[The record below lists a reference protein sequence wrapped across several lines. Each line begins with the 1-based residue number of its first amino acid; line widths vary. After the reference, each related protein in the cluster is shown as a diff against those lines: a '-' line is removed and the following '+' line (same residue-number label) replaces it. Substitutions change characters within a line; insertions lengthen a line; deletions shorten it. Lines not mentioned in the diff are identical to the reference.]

1 MVRASAAFDA
11 WSMKIALFGGTGNV
25 GRVLL
30 RMTLDAGH
38 EVTLLAR
45 DPGTVGRQHPLLTVV
60 KGNALDPD
68 AVDKTLVGAEA
79 VLSTLGGFGD
89 ADSIETGTANI
100 IAAMPAAGVKRLVV
114 IQGFHLMFPGDPD
127 NLGRRIVSVYLKAKD
142 RSLVT
147 RSHAMAAQLRTVT
160 DLDWTLLRLPP
171 VVAGGPTGHTKVGIL
186 RLGPWSKV
194 TAGDVGATV
203 LDLLEDA
210 MTVHTAPMV
219 SSG

>member
-1 MVRASAAFDA
+1 
-11 WSMKIALFGGTGNV
+11 
-25 GRVLL
+25 
-30 RMTLDAGH
+30 
-38 EVTLLAR
+38 
-45 DPGTVGRQHPLLTVV
+45 
-60 KGNALDPD
+60 
-68 AVDKTLVGAEA
+68 
-79 VLSTLGGFGD
+79 
-89 ADSIETGTANI
+89 
-100 IAAMPAAGVKRLVV
+100 
-114 IQGFHLMFPGDPD
+114 MFPGDPD
-127 NLGRRIVSVYLKAKD
+127 NLGRRIVTVYLKAKD

-147 RSHAMAAQLRTVT
+147 RSHAMAAQLRTMT

>member
-1 MVRASAAFDA
+1 VPFDS

-30 RMTLDAGH
+30 PMTLDAGH

-60 KGNALDPD
+60 NGNALDPD

-89 ADSIETGTANI
+89 ADAIEAGTANI
-100 IAAMPAAGVKRLVV
+100 IAAMPAAGVKRLVIV
-114 IQGFHLMFPGDPD
+114 QGFHLRFPGDPD
-127 NLGRRIVSVYLKAKD
+127 NLGRRIVTVYLNAKD

-147 RSHAMAAQLRTVT
+147 RSEAMAAQLRTMT
-160 DLDWTLLRLPP
+160 DLDWTLLRIPP
-171 VVAGGPTGHTKVGIL
+171 VVRGGPTRHTKVGIL

-210 MTVHTAPMV
+210 MAVHTAPMV